1 MNYMLAGGWLLI
13 IIGIALFYGRF
24 MLRAADDLGD
34 QYLEGYL
41 GCALGALGF
50 VLSLKATSGA
60 SADFTVVDWSIVG
73 FIVVVAAWAIALR
86 FVFWR
91 NDHR

>member
-24 MLRAADDLGD
+24 MLRAADDVAD

-41 GCALGALGF
+41 GCALGALGYM
-50 VLSLKATSGA
+50 LLLKASGG
-60 SADFTVVDWSIVG
+60 STGFTVVEWAMAG
-73 FIVVVAAWAIALR
+73 FMGLVAAWAIALR
-86 FVFWR
+86 FVLWR
-91 NDHR
+91 NGHR